1 MEQLDLLLW
10 LAIQEDLGHGDV
22 TTEAVVDPDLK
33 GRAVVLGREA
43 FVLSGS
49 RVFRRIFELLDS
61 AIQIEN
67 FFQDGEEIQPGIPVF
82 GLDGSVRTLL
92 TGERT
97 ALNFVQKLC
106 GIATLTRNMVKE
118 LSGSSCR
125 LLDTRKTTPLWRV
138 LEKAAVRHGGGTNHR
153 FGLADGVLI
162 KDNHIIAAGEVGEV
176 VRRARQR
183 APHTLKLE
191 VEVDNLEQFEVAL
204 EAGADIILLDNF
216 SLEMLREAVARNK
229 GRVLLEASGGVLLE
243 RVRAIADTGVDFIS
257 CGALTH
263 SARSI
268 DLTMEM
274 EMEKG

>member
-97 ALNFVQKLC
+97 ALNFVQRLC

-216 SLEMLREAVARNK
+216 SLEMLREAVERNK

>member
-1 MEQLDLLLW
+1 VEQLDLLLW

-97 ALNFVQKLC
+97 ALNFVQRLC

-216 SLEMLREAVARNK
+216 SLEMLREAVERNK